1 MATLKI
7 DNAKFIL
14 TMDPERRIISDGSI
28 LVDGQRITQVGK
40 AAEMAGVTADRTIDA
55 SEMVVTPGFCNAH
68 LHISYAHDIR
78 GIFPDTLVGG
88 EYIQTAYKLKSVM
101 SEEEEYSTTLLAIT
115 ELLKYGTTCFLDPGS
130 TIHIDACMEA
140 YGESGVRANL
150 GRQIAVK
157 PNPVSLPVTP
167 VDEAITQMEDT
178 IRTYNHHFDDRIR
191 AWSIPYSVDL
201 ATPELLKAGK
211 EMADRYGTGLSYHVN
226 NTPASIE
233 SHKQEFGK
241 WPLEYLEDL
250 GVLGPNVLLPHLI
263 GAEDPDIDAMARTDT
278 KGVMIPTASIKG
290 GSGTTVKGKLPEMLA
305 KGVCLGLGTDAGN
318 NSNLVE
324 TLRSMYLITV
334 LYKDGRMDT
343 TAMSAEKAVEMA
355 TIDGARAL
363 GLDNDIGSL
372 EAGKKADIVLF
383 DTKRP
388 EWRSLFNPV
397 INLVFSADGRS
408 VHTVIVDG
416 QVRVDAGV
424 PVFVD
429 EWDLIQKV
437 QVMGQNIMD
446 RTGIS
451 YPQKWPI
458 V

>member
-226 NTPASIE
+226 NTPGSIE

-363 GLDNDIGSL
+363 GLDDDIGSL

>member
-7 DNAKFIL
+7 DNAKFVL
-14 TMDPERRIISDGSI
+14 TMDPERRIIRDGSI
-28 LVDGQRITQVGK
+28 LVDGQRIVQVDK
-40 AAEMAGVTADRTIDA
+40 ATEMAGVTADRTIDA

-78 GIFPDTLVGG
+78 GIFPDTIGGG

-101 SEEEEYSTTLLAIT
+101 SEEEEYHTTLLAIT

-130 TIHIDACMEA
+130 TIHIDACMKA
-140 YGESGVRANL
+140 YGDSGIRANL

-178 IRTYNHHFDDRIR
+178 IRTYDHHFDGRIR
-191 AWSIPYSVDL
+191 AWAIPYSVDL

-211 EMADRYGTGLSYHVN
+211 EMADRYQTGLSYHVN

-250 GVLGPNVLLPHLI
+250 GVLGHNVLLPHLI
-263 GAEDPDIDAMARTDT
+263 GAEDPDIDAMARTQT

-334 LYKDGRMDT
+334 LYKDARMDT
-343 TAMSAEKAVEMA
+343 SAMSAEKALEMA

-363 GLDNDIGSL
+363 GLADDIGSL
-372 EAGKKADIVLF
+372 ETGKKADIVLF

-416 QVRVDAGV
+416 QVRVDAGK

-437 QVMGQNIMD
+437 QGMGENIMA